1 MFTEPQ
7 EKGLSILFVLNF
19 FFFFF
24 VLGLAVATVLQMIK

>member
-19 FFFFF
+19 FFFF